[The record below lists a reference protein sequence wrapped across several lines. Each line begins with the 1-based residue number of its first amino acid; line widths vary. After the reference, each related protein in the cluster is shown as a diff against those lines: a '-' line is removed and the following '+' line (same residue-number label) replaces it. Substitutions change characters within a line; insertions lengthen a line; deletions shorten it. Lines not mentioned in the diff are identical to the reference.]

1 MFQCIYKKK
10 LIDRKQNNLT
20 DWILFFIFEGVM
32 LVSLFLVLQSIIDI
46 LLHTNL
52 SIKFGLLTLMD
63 GLEGIFEYF
72 DTYPNFTVLQ
82 ECRIVYDDAI
92 NQPQIAAME
101 HVIQHVKQECT
112 TPE

>member
-63 GLEGIFEYF
+63 DLEGIFE
-72 DTYPNFTVLQ
+72 
-82 ECRIVYDDAI
+82 
-92 NQPQIAAME
+92 
-101 HVIQHVKQECT
+101 
-112 TPE
+112 